1 MSKIS
6 ILELYNLLSEHNQY
20 MEIIKD
26 EVTDYSFLVLK
37 EEVKIDT
44 TKSVFEE
51 LRDKILSKYNNELP
65 DELLL
70 LLRDGEEFKTHCPSH
85 KNFIEFRDGLVLD
98 ISVCKASRALLLNK
112 LQEILKEWFLCLL
125 IVLRIGF

>member
-112 LQEILKEWFLCLL
+112 LQEILKE
-125 IVLRIGF
+125 